1 MKVWRALD
9 PFKDVHLQ
17 MAAVELRAGAG
28 DPRPPRNGGSTVRP
42 TDAGQGHAS
51 TFAALYDE
59 WFDHV
64 VKWLR
69 ALGAPPGD
77 REDLAQEVFLVVRR
91 RLHAFDGRN
100 VAGWLYTIAS
110 RQVGAHRRR
119 RWFRSVLAHRPE
131 VALEELPDEGAGP
144 AGTLETKDRQ
154 RVLHRLLARMS
165 DTRRTTFVLFEIE
178 GYSGEE
184 IADIQGIPVATVWTR
199 LHHARKE
206 FFALVE
212 DHRRQQEGERRG
224 P

>member
-17 MAAVELRAGAG
+17 MAAVELRAGAE
-28 DPRPPRNGGSTVRP
+28 DPRPPGPRA
-42 TDAGQGHAS
+42 TDAGRRQTS

-110 RQVGAHRRR
+110 RQVAAHRRR
-119 RWFRSVLAHRPE
+119 RWFRSVVARRPD
-131 VALEELPDEGAGP
+131 VALDELPDETAGP

-154 RVLHRLLARMS
+154 RVLQRLLERMS
-165 DTRRTTFVLFEIE
+165 ETRRTTFVLFEVE

-184 IADIQGIPVATVWTR
+184 IAEIQQILVATVWTR

-206 FFALVE
+206 FFALVDE
-212 DHRRQQEGERRG
+212 HRRQEDRERRG